1 MAEPVFK
8 LLRCD
13 AEASH
18 MLGWAKKE
26 VRRLVDFARLD
37 AFNRTWKFGDVS
49 VKAQYFGGVA
59 RLWLEAAG
67 TERMAVWATLPNP
80 VPWRGLSIARAQY
93 GVPSK
98 SVEVLSNVNAG
109 GAIDIAAL
117 VTLKNST
124 GEFISSYASAWSVH
138 GVPIVDDPLGTI
150 IQTVTYS
157 MFETSVQYNSYLD
170 VVSTYIP
177 PPPGAKWV
185 SFSGTLS
192 GYWNVNEHNVW
203 TGASGSWTDLGY
215 EAILAAD
222 IAAGTGGEKVF
233 VITSDG
239 EVLAQE
245 VIDRTTHADIP
256 CVEFTPEGSWV
267 SEGTAVAPYVTA
279 WTGGNRVAM
288 YHNMHG
294 TLAFDHWLDF
304 EVPEDVAEIPVEFP
318 PSDQLVASAL
328 DPYAP
333 RVPLSSIESY
343 MDERVAGRE
352 AAKARRAAWFKKNS
366 DDAIQSLRDG
376 ALPEKWDYRL
386 KYEAPESSNTYR
398 PVALSVVWDDEIVSD
413 TTANMTQAGTQVH
426 KRTVN
431 FTYTVDVDG
440 VPTPREATVVGTL
453 VVELVDHKRED
464 GSVLIR
470 SELYTLD
477 NYYSPTWAPTFSWPP
492 TVEQD
497 VYHQFLKDGTEFG
510 MGLLWNGT
518 IQANAG
524 LAYFP
529 NAVGNSAVPTNNFL
543 NPISG
548 IDILYSDIFPPM
560 QYGSTKL
567 VGTAP
572 EFVREYH
579 KSVKPAYKKGAGNT
593 DWLSSSLMPGMTVT
607 VVPIAPVMED
617 APLGIYG
624 EPEDVAEVAEVEIYG
639 SAVFSYNYDLG
650 EFVFVEWKP
659 LPGEAESA
667 RIPTVPDGWNGH
679 NALII
684 YGGIKWD
691 DVKEDARAQ
700 RKALNDPN
708 DPAHDPLMKA
718 VLDALTPQ
726 E

>member
-26 VRRLVDFARLD
+26 VRRLVDFAKLD

-49 VKAQYFGGVA
+49 VRAQYFGGVA
-59 RLWLEAAG
+59 RLWLEAEA
-67 TERMAVWATLPNP
+67 TERMAVWAKLPNP
-80 VPWRGLSIARAQY
+80 VPWRGLSIVRAQY
-93 GVPSK
+93 GTPSISSVKTSAGAGGLGFIEVYKHTVRNSAGNVVAEYEAYNTMQNNSEWVEEPYHRTFSYSLYRTGFSVPLYTNIPRPVGPIWQAYSG
-98 SVEVLSNVNAG
+98 STTVNAYS
-109 GAIDIAAL
+109 GAI
-117 VTLKNST
+117 VSCS
-124 GEFISSYASAWSVH
+124 GE
-138 GVPIVDDPLGTI
+138 
-150 IQTVTYS
+150 
-157 MFETSVQYNSYLD
+157 
-170 VVSTYIP
+170 
-177 PPPGAKWV
+177 WV
-185 SFSGTLS
+185 
-192 GYWNVNEHNVW
+192 
-203 TGASGSWTDLGY
+203 DLGY
-215 EAILAAD
+215 EALLAAD
-222 IAAGTGGEKVF
+222 IATGTGGSKTL

-245 VIDRTTHADIP
+245 VINRTTHGDIP

-288 YHNMHG
+288 YHNMVG

-318 PSDQLVASAL
+318 PSDQLVASAP

-453 VVELVDHKRED
+453 VVELVDHKIED
-464 GSVLIR
+464 GSLLIR
-470 SELYTLD
+470 SVLYTLD
-477 NYYSPTWAPTFSWPP
+477 NYYSHTWAPIYPHTA
-492 TVEQD
+492 VAEQD
-497 VYHQFLKDGTEFG
+497 VHHQFLKDGTEFG
-510 MGLLWNGT
+510 MGLLWSGT
-518 IQANAG
+518 EQRFAAEIYYAPDSTEYGA
-524 LAYFP
+524 
-529 NAVGNSAVPTNNFL
+529 PTNNFL
-543 NPISG
+543 NPILG
-548 IDILYSDIFPPM
+548 VDILYRDIFPPLP
-560 QYGSTKL
+560 YGSTKL

-579 KSVKPAYKKGAGNT
+579 KSVKPVYKKGAGNT

>member
-67 TERMAVWATLPNP
+67 ERMAVWATLPNP
-80 VPWRGLSIARAQY
+80 VPWRGVSVVRVEASPFSVYITRENYTQSWPGACSHAEAWEVACY
-93 GVPSK
+93 VNG
-98 SVEVLSNVNAG
+98 VEVGRVAG
-109 GAIDIAAL
+109 GSFDSGGLASPEECNYTPVRDAWGLHNAPPEGYTAPSPYALWSQSPTYNVSGTWPNQSWSLAAL
-117 VTLKNST
+117 NLVFST
-124 GEFISSYASAWSVH
+124 PFDAAIEAARTAL
-138 GVPIVDDPLGTI
+138 PRPDP
-150 IQTVTYS
+150 
-157 MFETSVQYNSYLD
+157 
-170 VVSTYIP
+170 VVY
-177 PPPGAKWV
+177 
-185 SFSGTLS
+185 
-192 GYWNVNEHNVW
+192 
-203 TGASGSWTDLGY
+203 
-215 EAILAAD
+215 
-222 IAAGTGGEKVF
+222 

-245 VIDRTTHADIP
+245 VINRTTHADIP

-288 YHNMHG
+288 YHNMNG
-294 TLAFDHWLDF
+294 ILAFDHWLDF

-318 PSDQLVASAL
+318 PSDQLVASAP
-328 DPYAP
+328 DPYAS

-398 PVALSVVWDDEIVSD
+398 PVALSVGWDDEIASD
-413 TTANMTQAGTQVH
+413 TTANMTQAGTRVH

-440 VPTPREATVVGTL
+440 VPTPREATVVGTV

-470 SELYTLD
+470 SALYTLD
-477 NYYSPTWAPTFSWPP
+477 NYYSHTWAPTFSWPQ